1 MQGIIVKALSGFYY
15 VENGDNVIECRARG
29 ALKNKGISPL
39 VGDMVEFS
47 ASSKQEGYAVEKILP
62 RKNSLVRPPVANID
76 KAFIVSSYTTPA
88 PNYLI
93 IDTLIA
99 ICEYKNILPVLVF
112 NKSDLGDF
120 TDWCECY
127 TDAGY
132 KVIVTSA
139 EEASGIEELA
149 NEFQNCVSVLTGNSG
164 VGKSSLLNL
173 LIPELNLKTG
183 EISEKLGRGR
193 HTTRHTQLYKLPHG
207 GYVADTPGFSSLEID
222 KTDYDFKENL
232 AYCFKEFEQYLP
244 NCKFTGCS
252 HTGEKGCAVCDAVN
266 NGKIA
271 KSRFDSYIL
280 LYNELKDLK
289 KWQIDKK

>member
-1 MQGIIVKALSGFYY
+1 MQGIIVKALSSFYY
-15 VENGDNVIECRARG
+15 VENENGITECRARG

-39 VGDMVEFS
+39 VGDFVEFS
-47 ASSKQEGYAVEKILP
+47 AADKKQGYVVEKILP
-62 RKNSLVRPPVANID
+62 RKNYLSRPPIANID

-88 PNYLI
+88 PNFLI

-120 TDWCECY
+120 NKWCKCY

-139 EEASGIEELA
+139 EAGSGIDDLGS
-149 NEFQNCVSVLTGNSG
+149 EFKGSVSVLTGNSG

-173 LIPELNLKTG
+173 LIPKLNLKTG

-193 HTTRHTQLYKLPHG
+193 HTTRHTQLYKLSGG

-244 NCKFTGCS
+244 FCKFTGCS

-266 NGKIA
+266 QGKIA
-271 KSRFDSYIL
+271 KSRFESYIS